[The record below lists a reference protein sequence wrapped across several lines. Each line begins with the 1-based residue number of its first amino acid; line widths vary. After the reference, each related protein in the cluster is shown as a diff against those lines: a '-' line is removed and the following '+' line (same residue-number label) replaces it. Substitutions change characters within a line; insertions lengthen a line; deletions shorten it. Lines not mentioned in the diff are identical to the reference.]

1 MKGGK
6 IVAPGVILLS
16 FLLSICHSWAQS
28 YTDLRLDADR
38 VVWTDLSYQAKSFVV
53 DVSTDITLARCAKKE
68 FESLWL
74 SHAKS
79 LPLPAPP
86 SVVYRIDVKT
96 SIDHIFS
103 RPVKLLEQVWFE
115 PVQATA
121 FYRIRLRR
129 GKDDIERVYWFTAEG
144 VHRLRKR
151 PGSNKEVSLPPD
163 QWTDVRSSFCP
174 YDLAQVGCPHVSE
187 PSLLIYIVSAFFNSE
202 GNSPLSL
209 CVFGKQQLH
218 HLRLWMD
225 ESRNAAVDYM
235 EKRGNRDVRRRGKTD
250 IVRVK
255 LAAQPAKSDQEDP
268 ENFSFLG
275 FHKNIAI
282 DVDPE
287 LHLPVQ
293 VSGTIPTVG
302 TVTLK
307 LSEARLRK

>member
-1 MKGGK
+1 MKGGNT
-6 IVAPGVILLS
+6 VASGVILLF
-16 FLLSICHSWAQS
+16 FLLSICHGWAES
-28 YTDLRLDADR
+28 YTDLHLDGDR
-38 VVWTDLSYQAKSFVV
+38 VVWTDLSYQAKTFVV
-53 DVSTDITLARCAKKE
+53 DVSTDITLVRCANKD
-68 FESLWL
+68 FEALWL
-74 SHAKS
+74 SHPKS
-79 LPLPAPP
+79 LALPAPP
-86 SVVYRIDVKT
+86 SVVYRIEVKT

-103 RPVKLLEQVWFE
+103 RPVKLLEHVWFE
-115 PVQATA
+115 PLQATA

-129 GKDDIERVYWFTAEG
+129 GQDDIERVYWFTADG

-151 PGSNKEVSLPPD
+151 PGNKEEVSLPPD
-163 QWTDVRSSFCP
+163 QWTDIRSSFYP
-174 YDLAQVGCPHVSE
+174 YDLPQVGCPHVSE
-187 PSLLIYIVSAFFNSE
+187 PSLLIYIVSAFFNSKS
-202 GNSPLSL
+202 NSPLSL

-225 ESRNAAVDYM
+225 ESRNAVVDYI

-250 IVRVK
+250 IVRVR
-255 LAAQPAKSDQEDP
+255 LTAEPAKSAQQDP

-282 DVDPE
+282 DVDPQ

-307 LSEARLRK
+307 LSEAKLRK